1 MKRIGESNEEKE
13 EESLDPNN
21 TKLKIFRLD
30 KEGMN
35 PVFDPNITEYYFIA
49 GPDVQNLL
57 VTAIPENE
65 KANVKITGNANLKQ
79 GINMITIEVTSEN
92 QTKKQEYKIQVTK
105 TDDVEKANASLETLA
120 IENYDLL
127 PSFDPNHTNY
137 QIEVN
142 DTTESV
148 KILAIPQKIGA
159 QVKIE
164 GGQSLDF
171 GKNKILVTVIA
182 ENGIT
187 IKKYEIQ
194 VYRRNE
200 EEEKIWQEQKKVNA
214 VQLNTKINTNSEEIK
229 EESNQI
235 EEEFINENQDEEKE
249 NSIFFISAVVIIALG
264 IISFVIYQRRKK
276 NR

>member
-13 EESLDPNN
+13 EGSLDPNN

-65 KANVKITGNANLKQ
+65 KANVKITGNVNLKQ

-235 EEEFINENQDEEKE
+235 EEFINENQDEQKE

-276 NR
+276 TNK

>member
-13 EESLDPNN
+13 EGSLDPNN

-229 EESNQI
+229 E
-235 EEEFINENQDEEKE
+235 
-249 NSIFFISAVVIIALG
+249 
-264 IISFVIYQRRKK
+264 
-276 NR
+276 

>member
-13 EESLDPNN
+13 EGSLDPNN

-120 IENYDLL
+120 IEYYDLL
-127 PSFDPNHTNY
+127 PSFDPNHTTY

-235 EEEFINENQDEEKE
+235 EEEFINENQDEQKE

>member
-13 EESLDPNN
+13 EGSLDPNN

-65 KANVKITGNANLKQ
+65 KANVKITGNVNLKQ

-235 EEEFINENQDEEKE
+235 EEEFINENQDEQKE

>member
-13 EESLDPNN
+13 EGSLDPNN

-65 KANVKITGNANLKQ
+65 KANVKITGNVNLKQ

-235 EEEFINENQDEEKE
+235 EEEFINENQDEQKE

-276 NR
+276 

>member
-13 EESLDPNN
+13 EGSLDPNN

-65 KANVKITGNANLKQ
+65 KANVKITGNVNLKQ

-235 EEEFINENQDEEKE
+235 EEEFMNENQDEQKE

>member
-13 EESLDPNN
+13 EGSLDPNN

-65 KANVKITGNANLKQ
+65 KANVKITGNVNLKQ